1 MSDNCVASSGSGKSK
16 RTAHLSPSSNL
27 HIWVSQWSRK
37 DVEKELQIFC
47 SGTAVTPSSILEKI
61 TNEELSEKQ
70 SEYMEKVKRYLN
82 FDIKFMELILS
93 QSVAHYPATGITQHL
108 KDVIK
113 DTIER
118 SMKDPDRFVRSTIRE
133 FMIAVQTLTRKCEEY
148 RTHLKKTIYEG
159 TFAHFISDF
168 AVLCCLK
175 PECTLYNAKGEPSM
189 WENFRG
195 LQCAISNPDIRLM
208 KRGLPEEFCS
218 SCEETEW
225 PVVSIVEVNMP
236 SDLKFMNESGR
247 DSVDELA
254 RRMEFTKLKPSAGN
268 SSSSESTSSDNLSAD
283 LSRVCRK
290 KKSSSNVTISSRF
303 LPIYNSNKV
312 FGKHAGEL
320 LFELNRCLKDSN
332 AKVGRMPGMIIDGVK
347 VIFTLLEIR
356 VSHLEKLRKK
366 QKLDDDD
373 KALIYYSI
381 PYDIFN
387 QTDRNIVMEYF
398 IKLNNVKSY
407 GYSEL
412 EKTPSAC
419 EDSAYLSDVDRAKS
433 VSS

>member
-1 MSDNCVASSGSGKSK
+1 MSDKLKMHDMDNNVSGGSCKSK
-16 RTAHLSPSSNL
+16 RNAHLSPSSNL
-27 HIWVSQWSRK
+27 HIWVSQWLRK
-37 DVEKELQIFC
+37 DVEKELHIFC
-47 SGTAVTPSSILEKI
+47 SGTAITPSSMLEKI

-82 FDIKFMELILS
+82 FDIRFLELILC

-133 FMIAVQTLTRKCEEY
+133 FMIAVQTLARKCEEY

-159 TFAHFISDF
+159 TFIRFISDF

-175 PECTLYNAKGEPSM
+175 PECSLVNAKGEPTI
-189 WENFRG
+189 WEKFRG
-195 LQCAISNPDIRLM
+195 SQCAFSNPDMRLM

-218 SCEETEW
+218 SYEETEW
-225 PVVSIVEVNMP
+225 PVASIVEVKIP
-236 SDLKFMNESGR
+236 SDLKFMNESGK

-254 RRMEFTKLKPSAGN
+254 RRMELTKLKQSAGN
-268 SSSSESTSSDNLSAD
+268 SSSLESTSSDNLSAD
-283 LSRVCRK
+283 LSRVRRK
-290 KKSSSNVTISSRF
+290 KKSSSNVINSSRF

-312 FGKHAGEL
+312 FGQHAGEL
-320 LFELNRCLKDSN
+320 LFDLNRCIKDSN

-356 VSHLEKLRKK
+356 VSHLEKLRKN
-366 QKLDDDD
+366 QKLNDEDR
-373 KALIYYSI
+373 ALLYYSI

-398 IKLNNVKSY
+398 TKLNNVKSY
-407 GYSEL
+407 GFNDL
-412 EKTPSAC
+412 EKT
-419 EDSAYLSDVDRAKS
+419 
-433 VSS
+433 